1 MQYFAAAEAQAGNTE
16 KKMGKVIIKKLKIK
30 TCHGV
35 NDFEKRQ
42 PQLFEFSAEVT
53 CDFYE
58 AAKNDE
64 IAQTINYS
72 TVCKII
78 TAVATQNVFNLIETL
93 ASRCAEAILDNF
105 PKATAVKVRVEK
117 PQAPVRAKFKTMAAE
132 AELKRV
138 TAYLSLGSSMGDRK
152 AYLDFAVKELAAT
165 RGITVK
171 KVSSYMESEPYGGV
185 AHNKFLNAC
194 VEVNTYL
201 PPRALLFEIHRIE
214 AAGERS
220 RTLRWDDRTL
230 DIDII
235 FYGREVICEDGLTV
249 PHADYANRPFVT
261 EPLKEIAP
269 DFICPA
275 TGMRVKDILPSP
287 CGGEEA

>member
-1 MQYFAAAEAQAGNTE
+1 
-16 KKMGKVIIKKLKIK
+16 MGKVIVKKLKIK

-42 PQLFEFSAEVT
+42 PQRFEFSAEVE

-64 IAQTINYS
+64 VAQTVNYS
-72 TVCKII
+72 TVCKLIR
-78 TAVATQNVFNLIETL
+78 AVATQNVFNLIETL
-93 ASRCAEAILDNF
+93 ACRCAEAILDNF
-105 PKATAVKVRVEK
+105 PGAKSACVRVEK
-117 PQAPVRAKFKTMAAE
+117 PQAPVKAKFKTMAAE
-132 AELKRV
+132 VMLKRT
-138 TAYLSLGSSMGDRK
+138 TAYLALGSSMGDKK
-152 AYLDFAVKELAAT
+152 AYLDFAVKELSAT

-171 KVSSYMESEPYGGV
+171 KVSSYIESEPYGGV
-185 AHNKFLNAC
+185 AHNTFLNAC
-194 VEVNTYL
+194 VEVETYL

-235 FYGREVICEDGLTV
+235 FYGREVLCEEGLTI
-249 PHADYANRPFVT
+249 PHVDYMNRDFVIA
-261 EPLKEIAP
+261 PLKEIAP
-269 DFICPA
+269 DFLCPV
-275 TGMRVKDILPSP
+275 TGVRVKNLSVP
-287 CGGEEA
+287 AQK

>member
-1 MQYFAAAEAQAGNTE
+1 
-16 KKMGKVIIKKLKIK
+16 MGKVIVKKLKIK

-42 PQLFEFSAEVT
+42 PQRFEFSAEVE

-64 IAQTINYS
+64 IAQTVNYS

-93 ASRCAEAILDNF
+93 ASRCAAAILDNF
-105 PKATAVKVRVEK
+105 PQAKAVKVRVEK
-117 PQAPVRAKFKTMAAE
+117 PQAPVKAKFKTVAAE
-132 AELKRV
+132 AYLKRSTV
-138 TAYLSLGSSMGDRK
+138 YLSLGSSMGDRK
-152 AYLDFAVKELAAT
+152 AYLDFAVKELSST
-165 RGITVK
+165 RGVTVK
-171 KVSSYMESEPYGGV
+171 KMSSYSESEPYGGV
-185 AHNKFLNAC
+185 ARNKFLNAC
-194 VEVNTYL
+194 AEIETYL
-201 PPRALLFEIHRIE
+201 PPRALLHEIHRIE

-235 FYGREVICEDGLTV
+235 FYGREIICEDGLII
-249 PHADYANRPFVT
+249 PHADYMNRSFVI

-269 DFICPA
+269 DFICPG
-275 TGMRVKDILPSP
+275 TGNRVKELSVSDSN
-287 CGGEEA
+287 